1 MLGWHL
7 KSSVLPCFPKA
18 AMCGGKVQPPGSNV
32 FCLHISGLGIEVTG
46 LKALQVGLCDLSE
59 QSTDPG
65 SAGDAVPLLA
75 LHGVDGSSGKLQML
89 GPPCTSISDP
99 QGGESP
105 CIKQQLDGLEAGFQG
120 LPLPTWEVSPVSSL

>member
-46 LKALQVGLCDLSE
+46 PKALQVGLCDLSE

-65 SAGDAVPLLA
+65 SAGDAVPLA
-75 LHGVDGSSGKLQML
+75 G
-89 GPPCTSISDP
+89 TSWSRWLLRKAPD
-99 QGGESP
+99 
-105 CIKQQLDGLEAGFQG
+105 AGTTLYVHF
-120 LPLPTWEVSPVSSL
+120 